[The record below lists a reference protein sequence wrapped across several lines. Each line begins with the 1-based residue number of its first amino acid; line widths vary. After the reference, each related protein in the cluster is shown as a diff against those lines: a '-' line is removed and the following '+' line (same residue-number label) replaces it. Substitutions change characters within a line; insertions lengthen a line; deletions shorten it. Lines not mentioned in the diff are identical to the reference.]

1 MTSSGKRVEMAKLII
16 TRGLPASGKSTR
28 ARAWVTEDPA
38 QHARVNRDDLR
49 AMAHDSAFVKQSPTT
64 AGTERQIIAIR
75 DAAITALL
83 GRGVDV
89 VCDDTNL
96 PNRVARDLRRL
107 AVLAQAEFE
116 VWDLTDVPY
125 ATCMSRNDSRK
136 GNWPPN
142 NVPDEVLYDMYMKY
156 VRGKPYPL
164 PLPEEPADVTGA
176 IEPYVP
182 VPGSPKAIMV
192 DLDGTA
198 AIMCGRSPYD
208 ETRVSE
214 DRPNPAVIAA
224 VEAMAGFGY
233 RVIFCSGRT
242 EACREATELWLDDH
256 VGVYYDALHMRPAG
270 DGRKDAIVKRE
281 IFDREIRDKYDVVAV
296 FDDRA
301 TVVAMWRS
309 LGLTVFAV
317 AEGNF

>member
-1 MTSSGKRVEMAKLII
+1 MSKLII
-16 TRGLPASGKSTR
+16 TRGLPAAGKSTR
-28 ARAWVTEDPA
+28 ARAWVAEDPA
-38 QHARVNRDDLR
+38 QRARVNRDDLR
-49 AMAHDSAFVKQSPTT
+49 AMAHDSAFVKPSPDT
-64 AGTERQIIAIR
+64 AGTERQIMAAR

-107 AVLAQAEFE
+107 AVLAKAEFK
-116 VWDLTDVPY
+116 VWDMTWEPSLEECV
-125 ATCMSRNDSRK
+125 SRNALREGRARVPEEVIRDMHRK
-136 GNWPPN
+136 FIS
-142 NVPDEVLYDMYMKY
+142 
-156 VRGKPYPL
+156 GKPYPL
-164 PLPEEPADVTGA
+164 PLPEEPSDVTGA

-182 VPGSPKAIMV
+182 TPGSPKAIMV

-208 ETRVSE
+208 ETRVGE
-214 DRPNPAVIAA
+214 DQPNPAVIAA
-224 VEAMAGFGY
+224 VEAMAEAGY
-233 RVIFCSGRT
+233 QVIFCSGRT
-242 EACREATELWLDDH
+242 ETCREATELWLDDH
-256 VGVYYDALHMRPAG
+256 VGVYYEALHMRPAG

-281 IFDREIRDKYDVVAV
+281 IFDREIRRKYDVTAV

-301 TVVAMWRS
+301 SVVAMWRS